1 MTKFWNR
8 RGTGLG
14 HHCDPNNDAVMV
26 AGDITI
32 IFLSLC
38 SVGRRGPNSPR
49 DSHRS
54 PSYGNGATR
63 RQTGRLAG
71 A

>member
-1 MTKFWNR
+1 MTRFWNP

-14 HHCDPNNDAVMV
+14 HHCDPNNDAMMV

-38 SVGRRGPNSPR
+38 SVGR
-49 DSHRS
+49 
-54 PSYGNGATR
+54 
-63 RQTGRLAG
+63 
-71 A
+71 